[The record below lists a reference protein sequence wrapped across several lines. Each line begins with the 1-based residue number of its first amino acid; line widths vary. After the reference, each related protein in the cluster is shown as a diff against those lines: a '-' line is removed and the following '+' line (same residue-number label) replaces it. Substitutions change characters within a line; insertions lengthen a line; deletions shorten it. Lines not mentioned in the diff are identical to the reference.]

1 MGKLVNYVT
10 KLHNATSR
18 AYLDRMVDEKVH
30 CMLKAKE
37 YEYRR
42 LITRQGHIHEHRDGR
57 DEVHKGVHGEG
68 KLAPAWATRAME
80 YATHQQASQHDDRH
94 QWGGHITGKAY
105 RLSEA
110 YHRSR

>member
-1 MGKLVNYVT
+1 MARQKLLQLQLT
-10 KLHNATSR
+10 RHAPR
-18 AYLDRMVDEKVH
+18 ANVEHSNNTEDAHE
-30 CMLKAKE
+30 AKE

-42 LITRQGHIHEHRDGR
+42 LIARQGHIHEHRDGR

-68 KLAPAWATRAME
+68 ELAPARATRAME
-80 YATHQQASQHDDRH
+80 YVTHQQASQHDDRH